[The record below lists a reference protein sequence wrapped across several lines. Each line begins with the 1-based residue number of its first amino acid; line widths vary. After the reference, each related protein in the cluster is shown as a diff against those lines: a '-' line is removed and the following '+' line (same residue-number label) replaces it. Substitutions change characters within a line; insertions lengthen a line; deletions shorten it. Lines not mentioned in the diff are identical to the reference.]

1 MRREPNMSEPR
12 AKWLRRDGGWESRT
26 RANGRAPTGPW
37 QVPIWHLAL
46 ASNRM
51 KTCIFIGM
59 TIGSALGWW
68 LGEFIGLMTA
78 VLVSGV
84 GGVLGV
90 YYGWRFGRNYF
101 E

>member
-1 MRREPNMSEPR
+1 
-12 AKWLRRDGGWESRT
+12 
-26 RANGRAPTGPW
+26 
-37 QVPIWHLAL
+37 
-46 ASNRM
+46 M

-59 TIGSALGWW
+59 TIGSAIGWG

-78 VLVSGV
+78 WLVSGV
-84 GGVLGV
+84 GGLLGI